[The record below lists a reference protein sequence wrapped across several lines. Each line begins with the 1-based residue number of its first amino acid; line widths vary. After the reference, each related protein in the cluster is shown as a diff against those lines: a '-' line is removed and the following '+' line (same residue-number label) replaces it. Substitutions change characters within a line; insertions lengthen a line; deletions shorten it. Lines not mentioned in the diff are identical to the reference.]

1 MCGLVSYIV
10 ARCHGKFQVDG
21 KTRLLT
27 LHELNRYVDAI
38 LLDHQNKEAAI
49 SRCIESCLHHLHSLF
64 LLILVIFFFFLAV
77 FENRFTQASHHV
89 REGQIKIQSDL
100 FKKAEQ
106 YMYMMHS

>member
-64 LLILVIFFFFLAV
+64 LLVLVIFFFFWP
-77 FENRFTQASHHV
+77 FS
-89 REGQIKIQSDL
+89 KIGLPRPHTTSG
-100 FKKAEQ
+100 KVK
-106 YMYMMHS
+106 